1 MLVKAIENK
10 MDLVFIGMPGSG
22 KGTQAKIL
30 SETKNFN
37 HVSTGDLLRKEI
49 HKDSQL
55 GREVKEVIASG
66 SLVSDELVLK
76 LLKENTD
83 YNEFNYVYDGFPRN
97 VIQAKAFAQ
106 YHKLKPFNVVYFKL
120 DGKKVIERLSNR
132 WMTPDGKFIYNLLSS
147 PPRVS
152 GKCDITGVDL
162 IQRSDDKQEVVRK
175 RVEIFEIETSPL
187 IKYYQESENFHE
199 IEAELPVSLVTH
211 EILKIIERTN

>member
-1 MLVKAIENK
+1 
-10 MDLVFIGMPGSG
+10 
-22 KGTQAKIL
+22 
-30 SETKNFN
+30 
-37 HVSTGDLLRKEI
+37 
-49 HKDSQL
+49 
-55 GREVKEVIASG
+55 
-66 SLVSDELVLK
+66 
-76 LLKENTD
+76 
-83 YNEFNYVYDGFPRN
+83 
-97 VIQAKAFAQ
+97 
-106 YHKLKPFNVVYFKL
+106 
-120 DGKKVIERLSNR
+120 
-132 WMTPDGKFIYNLLSS
+132 MTPDGKFIYNLLSS